1 MSAYSKLFKPK
12 VSKEFFRKNLN
23 PFFNE
28 INKSLTDYLFPPVCL
43 SCMTSLEIPNTI
55 CPNCWQNINFLTQ
68 PLCEINGT
76 PFPFD
81 IEPGTISAAA
91 LKNPPS
97 YDKARGVA
105 AYDGTMKEL
114 IHKLKY
120 NDRHELLNLFT
131 NWMKFSGK
139 ELIEQSDII
148 LPIPLYKTRLWQRRF
163 NQSALLAK
171 RLSEITSLPYECAI
185 LRRQKK
191 TRSQVGLTSKE
202 RYQNLKNAFVIEQNK
217 KEKLEN
223 KTVLLIDDVITT
235 GATINS
241 AALSLKNSG
250 AKTVYI
256 LSLAIVTNSSNQFI

>member
-1 MSAYSKLFKPK
+1 MSAYLKPK
-12 VSKEFFRKNLN
+12 SFKKNNLYLRKNLKV
-23 PFFNE
+23 FAKE
-28 INKSLTDYLFPPVCL
+28 IQKSLTDYLFPPVCL
-43 SCMTSLEIPNTI
+43 NCMTSLEIPNTV
-55 CPNCWQNINFLTQ
+55 CPTCWQKINFLTH

-81 IEPGTISAAA
+81 IEQGTISAQA

-120 NDRHELLNLFT
+120 NDRHELLNLFA
-131 NWMKFSGK
+131 NWMTFSGK
-139 ELIEQSDII
+139 ELITQSDLI

-171 RLSEITSLPYECAI
+171 RLSEITNTPYDSSI
-185 LRRQKK
+185 LLRQKK
-191 TRSQVGLTSKE
+191 TRSQVGLSSKE
-202 RYQNLKNAFVIEQNK
+202 RYQNLKNAFVVEQTK
-217 KEKLEN
+217 KEKVEN
-223 KTVLLIDDVITT
+223 KSVLLIDDVITT

-250 AKTVYI
+250 AKTVNI
-256 LSLAIVTNSSNQFI
+256 LSLAIVTNNNNQFN